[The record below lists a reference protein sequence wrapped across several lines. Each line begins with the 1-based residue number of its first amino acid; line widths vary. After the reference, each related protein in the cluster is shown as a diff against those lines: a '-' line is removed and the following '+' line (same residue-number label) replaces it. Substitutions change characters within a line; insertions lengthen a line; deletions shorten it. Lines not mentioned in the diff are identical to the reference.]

1 LKHFTVAGADKKFV
15 PAKAVIE
22 GNEVVVSSDGVSEIT
37 AVRFG
42 WHELAEPKLANK
54 EGLPAYPFRT
64 DSWK

>member
-1 LKHFTVAGADKKFV
+1 
-15 PAKAVIE
+15 VIE
-22 GNEVVVSSDGVSEIT
+22 GNEVVVSADGVSEIT

-42 WHELAEPKLANK
+42 WHELAEPNLANK